1 MLAYI
6 HKYKRVKERERE
18 RERMSVSESR
28 PVRSEQHKRFLVIY
42 VLMCLY
48 LRCPEIKTYRY
59 LFIPIGE
66 VINPVV
72 Q

>member
-6 HKYKRVKERERE
+6 HKYKRVKERE

-28 PVRSEQHKRFLVIY
+28 PVRSEQHKHFLVIY

-48 LRCPEIKTYRY
+48 LRCPEIKAYRY

-66 VINPVV
+66 VINPVM